1 MPKPSFFTG
10 LGKFVVAHPL
20 LILFAFAILVGSALY
35 YIREFPIRTSYLD
48 LLPAEDPLVEKYES
62 VQAELSGTD
71 VAAILLSLRN
81 PPEDLKE
88 RARLLFSA
96 ADRIIAELNPTL
108 IARASYY
115 LRTEVPLPP
124 ELLVFRTLYPEERER
139 LAQIV
144 SQLKESVAKLAG
156 QEGFSWPQNLP
167 EDPEE
172 LDRILGQVVAAGR
185 GALATFSA
193 LPEIQVLV
201 AEASELLRRAQ
212 SRVVTEDLGQPLLS
226 TDLTK
231 LVIQVWPT
239 QPVYASQ
246 AFNRAVRDEL
256 LRAIRAADLEG
267 MGIEAG
273 LTGGYVVSTEVEDVI
288 RRDMAVVTVIS
299 TVVVLVLT
307 FFSLGNPVL
316 TILAILPV
324 LASGVLTL
332 GWAKLAVHG
341 FNLLTSFIPA
351 LILGLGIDYSIH
363 LLSRFSE
370 AWRGGLGIRKAVEEA
385 VRTKGKA
392 AFVAAATTT
401 AVFCCLLFSR
411 TRALWELGAI
421 MSLGVFIS
429 FFTAF
434 LLGPALLVLLGKL
447 FPAMQGRLLLTP
459 ERLFPPYRRLL
470 FLSKGVIFVCSV
482 IVVLALAGAPK
493 VEFKFVSGELA
504 PSTPGRAVLTEILE
518 SFGSEIWLGDRF
530 QVFVQRASDLA
541 ELSTKLSANPLV
553 QSVVSARS
561 LLPTELLG
569 EAAKVQELP
578 LSAAEKGLAELSQLL
593 GEWPDLVD
601 AVEKSAASFSLVELQ
616 ALLQGRVRRAKILS
630 ERASDFFA
638 LAEDMGALD
647 PKPLESTVAAISA
660 DFQTLKSF
668 AQKLQALP
676 PEDQLIDQIMNL
688 LPQEIRSQYRISR
701 GYILEV
707 RVRPELYEGRNL
719 QNFLSW
725 LKSFGLDYV
734 GSPEIQVALER
745 YMRRD
750 FFLTTGLALLLI
762 FAVIFAD
769 LRRPGRVFLALTPL
783 AMGYVCMLGGMA
795 ALKLRFNFTNIVIS
809 PLLVGY
815 GADGAVYLL
824 HRFDEERAKGR
835 EKREGVAWAAAG
847 VLMPILGSYLTTM
860 ASFGALLAAQTP
872 GLRFLG
878 ISALL
883 GLGFTVLWTA
893 LFLPAAM
900 SELQKLKRGTKV
912 A

>member
-1 MPKPSFFTG
+1 MPKRSFFAW
-10 LGKFVVAHPL
+10 LGKFAAAHPF
-20 LILFAFAILVGSALY
+20 LIFLVFAILVGSAVY
-35 YIREFPIRTSYLD
+35 YIQEFPIRTSYLD
-48 LLPAEDPLVEKYES
+48 LLPAQDPLVEKYES

-71 VAAILLSLRN
+71 VAAILLSLPN
-81 PPEDLKE
+81 PPEDFEE

-96 ADRIIAELNPTL
+96 ADRIIAELNPSI
-108 IARASYY
+108 IAHASYY

-144 SQLKESVAKLAG
+144 SKLRESVTKLAG
-156 QEGFSWPQNLP
+156 QEGLSWPKKLP

-172 LDRILGQVVAAGR
+172 LDRVLGRVVAAGR
-185 GALATFSA
+185 GVLATFAA
-193 LPEIQVLV
+193 LPEIQALV
-201 AEASELLRRAQ
+201 AEAQKILEQAQ
-212 SRVVTEDLGQPLLS
+212 SRALADDLGQPILS
-226 TDLTK
+226 TDHTK

-256 LRAIRAADLEG
+256 LRAIRAADLAG

-288 RRDMAVVTVIS
+288 RQDMAMVTLIS
-299 TVVVLVLT
+299 AVLVLVLALLT
-307 FFSLGNPVL
+307 LGNPIL

-324 LASGVLTL
+324 LASGMLIL

-370 AWRGGLGIRKAVEEA
+370 ARRGGLGIREAVEEA

-392 AFVAAATTT
+392 ALVAAITTT

-421 MSLGVFIS
+421 MSLGVLIS

-447 FPAMQGRLLLTP
+447 FPTMQGRLLLTP
-459 ERLFPPYRRLL
+459 ERFYPPYRRLL

-504 PSTPGRAVLTEILE
+504 PSTAGQAVLTEILKN
-518 SFGSEIWLGDRF
+518 FGSEIWLGDCFR
-530 QVFVQRASDLA
+530 VFVPRASDLA
-541 ELSTKLSANPLV
+541 GLSTKLSANPLV

-601 AVEKSAASFSLVELQ
+601 AVEKSAASLSLVELQ
-616 ALLQGRVRRAKILS
+616 ALLQGQVRRALVLS
-630 ERASDFFA
+630 QRAADFFA

-647 PKPLESTVAAISA
+647 PTPLKSAVAAIA
-660 DFQTLKSF
+660 TDFQALKAF

-676 PEDQLIDQIMNL
+676 PEDQLIDQILNL

-707 RVRPELYEGRNL
+707 RVRPQLYEGRNL
-719 QNFLSW
+719 QDFLAW
-725 LKSFGLDYV
+725 LQSFGLDYV

-745 YMRRD
+745 HMRRD
-750 FFLTTGLALLLI
+750 FFLTTGIALFLI

-769 LRRPGRVFLALTPL
+769 FRRPGRVLLALAPL
-783 AMGYVCMLGGMA
+783 AMGYTCMLGGMA

-815 GADGAVYLL
+815 GADGAVYFL
-824 HRFDEERAKGR
+824 HRFEEERAKGR
-835 EKREGVAWAAAG
+835 EAVAWAAAS
-847 VLMPILGSYLTTM
+847 VLGPVLGSYSTTM
-860 ASFGALLAAQTP
+860 ASFGTLLSAQTP